1 MIISVLNGKRAR
13 ESESFWRENA
23 STGVVI
29 KKKKAALSSLY
40 QFMINITRLIK
51 VKKEKNNTYILLTLE
66 LNVDILGGVHRAR
79 IPIYVVR
86 CVENARPLSITGFHD
101 LKKR

>member
-1 MIISVLNGKRAR
+1 MVSAHVNQSHFGGKTRR
-13 ESESFWRENA
+13 EALSL
-23 STGVVI
+23 

>member
-1 MIISVLNGKRAR
+1 MVSAR
-13 ESESFWRENA
+13 VNQSHFGEKTRRQALSL
-23 STGVVI
+23 

-40 QFMINITRLIK
+40 QFMINITRVIK
-51 VKKEKNNTYILLTLE
+51 VKKEKNNTYILLTLV